1 MTAELGQLQG
11 RLAAPTLLVTKLHPP
26 FVPAQVVTRERL
38 FGRLREAQRAR
49 LSLVAC
55 PAGFGK
61 STLLAAWREHE
72 SRERPVGWVSVDE
85 GDNDAV
91 VLWLHVVEAL
101 ARVCPQLDGGAL
113 AATFA
118 AAPHVEVALPRLVN
132 ALAEQP
138 PVALVLDDFHRLT
151 SRSTRETVAWFV
163 DRLPPNVQLVIASRT
178 DPALPLGT
186 LRARGQLLELRA
198 DDLRFSREEADEFLN
213 ERLEL
218 ELTEEDIALLVG
230 RTEGWP
236 AGIYL
241 AALSLTGKD
250 DKSALVREFDG
261 ASAHVVDFLAGEVLA
276 GFEPELQTFM
286 LRTSVLER
294 LCVPLCDAVLGAPGA
309 AATQAAAAIPDL
321 AAAADADPAPG
332 SAAALATLAH
342 SNLFLIPL
350 DDQRRWYRFHHLFA
364 QILRLELER
373 REPGTAPDLHRRA
386 FHWHAAS
393 GTTGEAIHH
402 AVAAGEFDAAGVL
415 ISESWNEHANAGRI
429 RSILEWLDAF
439 PETVLGCNHE
449 LLLVKAWAAA
459 MVGRRDDELAAL
471 DQALALPN
479 PPTGPLRD
487 GFGSFEASVV
497 LLRATFAWGDVSAI
511 LKDGARSAELE
522 PPGSPFRPVTTW
534 ALGWGHFCNGDLD
547 EATRWLEETT
557 RIAPPAEQWIVGL
570 AAMGDLSLIAGMRGH
585 RDEQLRIA
593 TEAMDLMHEVGLADA
608 VEIGEVHTAYGVALA
623 AHGRHIDAKPHL
635 EHGVFVRRIWAQ
647 DLDLI
652 DGLLGLAPTVAA
664 LGDARRADELL
675 EESAMLVDRCA
686 DPGALPARLAEARAI
701 VRAATASGLATTSG
715 VASTSPPSTARRV
728 MQLAQQP
735 AARPEPTAANPAD
748 PEPAPHA
755 RAALPEPL
763 SEREL
768 VVLRLLRSGLSERE
782 IGNELFISFNTVHS
796 HVKSVYRKLGVSSRA
811 AAVARASDEQLF

>member
-1 MTAELGQLQG
+1 MGSELGQLQG

-26 FVPAQVVTRERL
+26 FVPAQVVTRDRL
-38 FGRLREAQRAR
+38 FGQLSSAQRAR

-91 VLWLHVVEAL
+91 VLWLHIVEAL
-101 ARVCPQLDGGAL
+101 ARVCPGLDGGTL

-138 PVALVLDDFHRLT
+138 AVALVLDDFHRLT
-151 SRSTRETVAWFV
+151 SPSTRETIAWFV
-163 DRLPPNVQLVIASRT
+163 ERLPPNVQLVLASRT

-186 LRARGQLLELRA
+186 LRARGQLVELRA
-198 DDLRFSREEADEFLN
+198 DDLRFTTTEAEEFLN
-213 ERLEL
+213 ERLAL
-218 ELTEEDIALLVG
+218 DLTPEDIALLVG

-276 GFEPELQTFM
+276 GFEPELQRFM

-294 LCVPLCDAVLGAPGA
+294 LCAPLCDAVLDEPGA
-309 AATQAAAAIPDL
+309 AD
-321 AAAADADPAPG
+321 
-332 SAAALATLAH
+332 ALATLAQ

-364 QILRLELER
+364 QILRLELDR
-373 REPGTAPDLHRRA
+373 REPGAAPDLHRRA
-386 FHWHAAS
+386 FEWHTAS

-402 AVAAGEFDAAGVL
+402 AVEAGEFDAAGLL

-429 RSILEWLDAF
+429 RSVLEWLDAF
-439 PETVLGCNHE
+439 PKDVLGADHE
-449 LLLVKAWAAA
+449 LLLVKAWASA
-459 MVGRRDDELAAL
+459 MLGRRDDQLATL
-471 DQALALPN
+471 DQVLALPN

-497 LLRATFAWGDVSAI
+497 LLRATFAWGDVNAI
-511 LKDGARSAELE
+511 LTDGARSAELE

-570 AAMGDLSLIAGMRGH
+570 AAMGDLSLIAGLRGDH
-585 RDEQLRIA
+585 DAQLRIA
-593 TEAMDLMHEVGLADA
+593 TEAVGLMHEVGLGDA

-623 AHGRHIDAKPHL
+623 AHGRHLDAKPHL

-647 DLDLI
+647 ELDLI

-664 LGDARRADELL
+664 LGDPRRADELL
-675 EESAMLVDRCA
+675 DETGALIERCA
-686 DPGALPARLAEARAI
+686 DPGALPERLTYARAL
-701 VRAATASGLATTSG
+701 VAAASEPAAAPAP
-715 VASTSPPSTARRV
+715 V
-728 MQLAQQP
+728 QLAQQP
-735 AARPEPTAANPAD
+735 AAAPVRPV
-748 PEPAPHA
+748 
-755 RAALPEPL
+755 LPDPL

-796 HVKSVYRKLGVSSRA
+796 HVKSVYKKLGVSSRA
-811 AAVARASDEQLF
+811 AAVARANDEQLF